1 MTCPGHMFSDFLEID
16 VAHQKLLERC
26 LLLLLLLREIAS
38 SPQFPLYSEGS
49 GPWAL

>member
-16 VAHQKLLERC
+16 VAHQKLLERY
-26 LLLLLLLREIAS
+26 LLLLREIAS
-38 SPQFPLYSEGS
+38 SPHFPLYSEGS